1 MSHTGQA
8 EGGWEALDL
17 DSSPMPRVSLSVLP
31 LWLLGGNLLR
41 TSAGGIR
48 LLFVP
53 SFLLLFPLFL
63 VLGEGVTPGGRYAD
77 WGKGFQSLTGYSK
90 RARCV

>member
-1 MSHTGQA
+1 MSHTGQV

-53 SFLLLFPLFL
+53 SLLLLFPLFL
-63 VLGEGVTPGGRYAD
+63 VLGGGGLHPEDAM
-77 WGKGFQSLTGYSK
+77 LTGERGSSH
-90 RARCV
+90 